1 MNFRLLEATLL
12 ISMAFAAGCSRADA
26 SASADTSQPA
36 AGSASAAVAANPAA
50 QPVAQIVFIDKE
62 KCCDCTKARI
72 DGSWKAL
79 QDALGKDPKVTVAR
93 VHIDTQSELA
103 KQYTSVKPL
112 MVPPGIYFMSA
123 SGDVIKQLQGEVKTA
138 EIAAVLGK

>member
-1 MNFRLLEATLL
+1 MNSRLLTLL
-12 ISMAFAAGCSRADA
+12 ISMAFTVGCSRASDA
-26 SASADTSQPA
+26 PTPDTNLPA
-36 AGSASAAVAANPAA
+36 AGSSSAAVAANAAA

-62 KCCDCTKARI
+62 ECCDCTKARI

-79 QDALGKDPKVTVAR
+79 QDALGKDSKVTVAR
-93 VHIDTQSELA
+93 VHVDTQSELA

-123 SGDVIKQLQGEVKTA
+123 SGDVIKQLQGEVSTA
-138 EIAAVLGK
+138 DIVAVLGK